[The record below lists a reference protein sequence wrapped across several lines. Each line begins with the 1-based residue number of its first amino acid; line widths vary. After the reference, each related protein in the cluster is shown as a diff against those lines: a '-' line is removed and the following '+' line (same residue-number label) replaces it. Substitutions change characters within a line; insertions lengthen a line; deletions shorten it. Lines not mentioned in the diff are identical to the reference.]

1 MAKITCSKSTR
12 ALSQLTGPV
21 ALTVRTT
28 DQVTCIVEYGEAFG
42 MSLDMNALYH
52 PLREALTRLTGWSA
66 AVATRV
72 GWHHLTAYLDW
83 AGSAAWTA
91 AIRGQTERVTLR
103 DVVLD
108 VAQGPAGQWLL
119 GAVDLRGTWS
129 ASLGVDLVVLSGTT
143 AVTLDGTPGLP
154 GCIAPAV
161 TLVGEAQV
169 PLHGLA
175 RGSKWL
181 ERREPLSLSTFDASV
196 ALDLERVYLT
206 VAGIFYGD
214 TFTWQ
219 EFLEGWEALLHDAVF
234 AVQIRTGT
242 YTLARVSAAQVE
254 EEERRYATQLQ
265 HYFWVQEE
273 DYKSQGVWQAASGPH
288 ARGALP

>member
-1 MAKITCSKSTR
+1 MATMTYSESAT
-12 ALSQLTGPV
+12 ALSHLTGAVAPTVHSPDQLTFV
-21 ALTVRTT
+21 
-28 DQVTCIVEYGEAFG
+28 VEYGEAFRVP
-42 MSLDMNALYH
+42 LDMNALYQ
-52 PLREALTRLTGWSA
+52 PLREALTRLTGWSS
-66 AVATRV
+66 AVATRA

-83 AGSAAWTA
+83 AGSTAWTA
-91 AIRGQTERVTLR
+91 ALRGQTERLALHEVA
-103 DVVLD
+103 LD

-119 GAVDLRGTWS
+119 GAADFRGTWS
-129 ASLGVDLVVLSGTT
+129 ASLGGDLVVLSGTT

-154 GCIAPAV
+154 GFIAPAV

-181 ERREPLSLSTFDASV
+181 AGPAPLSLSTFDASV
-196 ALDLERVYLT
+196 ALDLERVYRT

-219 EFLEGWEALLHDAVF
+219 EFLEGWEALFHDAMF

-242 YTLARVSAAQVE
+242 YTLALVSAAQRE
-254 EEERRYATQLQ
+254 QEERRYATQLT
-265 HYFWVQEE
+265 HYFWTQEE
-273 DYKSQGVWQAASGPH
+273 DDKCQGAWQAGPS
-288 ARGALP
+288 ARGSLP

>member
-1 MAKITCSKSTR
+1 MAKITSIQSTK
-12 ALSQLTGPV
+12 ALSQLIGPV
-21 ALTVRTT
+21 SPTVRTT
-28 DQVTCIVEYGEAFG
+28 DQVTCVVEYGDAFG
-42 MSLDMNALYH
+42 VSLDMHALYH
-52 PLREALTRLTGWSA
+52 PLREACARLTGWSTA
-66 AVATRV
+66 TATRV

-91 AIRGQTERVTLR
+91 AIRGQTERFTLR
-103 DVVLD
+103 EVALD

-119 GAVDLRGTWS
+119 GAADWRGTWS

-143 AVTLDGTPGLP
+143 VVTLDGTPGLP
-154 GCIAPAV
+154 GFLAPAV
-161 TLVGEAQV
+161 TLVGETQV

-181 ERREPLSLSTFDASV
+181 EGPAPLALSTFDASV

-219 EFLEGWEALLHDAVF
+219 EFLEGWEALFHDAVF
-234 AVQIRTGT
+234 AVQIQTGT

-254 EEERRYATQLQ
+254 EEERRYATQLH
-265 HYFWVQEE
+265 HYFWVQED
-273 DYKSQGVWQAASGPH
+273 DYKSQGVWQAGPGPH
-288 ARGALP
+288 ARRALP